1 VFSGIV
7 SVVAWLLDHVAAPH
21 DVDLL
26 VLSCQNR
33 WGSDVF
39 EYLADNRGYESAPEE
54 LMIAAAR
61 NSMVFDAAVLVKRYR
76 VPLHH
81 TYLGRAIV
89 ATDVGRIRFALS
101 HGQVPVA
108 MHYTQLFHSPDVG
121 LLSEVLRA
129 RKVDGVLP
137 EADRAHIQ
145 HALRVSPFNERAM
158 KVLSDHAFFQHV
170 G

>member
-1 VFSGIV
+1 M
-7 SVVAWLLDHVAAPH
+7 
-21 DVDLL
+21 
-26 VLSCQNR
+26 
-33 WGSDVF
+33 F

-54 LMIAAAR
+54 LMVAAVR

-108 MHYTQLFHSPDVG
+108 MHYTQLFHSTDVG
-121 LLSEVLRA
+121 VLSEVLRA

-137 EADRAHIQ
+137 GADRSAGVTVQ
-145 HALRVSPFNERAM
+145 RRSDEGTVGSCLLPTRRVGVSQSAARRMGLWPGAPWR
-158 KVLSDHAFFQHV
+158 
-170 G
+170 